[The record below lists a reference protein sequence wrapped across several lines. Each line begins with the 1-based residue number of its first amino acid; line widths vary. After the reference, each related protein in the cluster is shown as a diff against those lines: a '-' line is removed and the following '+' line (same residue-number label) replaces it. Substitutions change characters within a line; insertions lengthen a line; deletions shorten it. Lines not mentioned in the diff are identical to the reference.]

1 MILYK
6 NEDTVKSVLRGQRKG
21 GLIRQVT
28 SQKRLNS
35 YELFYD
41 RKRKGWPLNT
51 GDCLIELTAWT
62 GLTVICFSIKIK
74 LYMIVT
80 R

>member
-6 NEDTVKSVLRGQRKG
+6 NEDTVKPVLRGQRKG

-41 RKRKGWPLNT
+41 RKRKW
-51 GDCLIELTAWT
+51 
-62 GLTVICFSIKIK
+62 
-74 LYMIVT
+74 
-80 R
+80 

>member
-6 NEDTVKSVLRGQRKG
+6 NEHTVKPVLRGQRKG

-35 YELFYD
+35 SD
-41 RKRKGWPLNT
+41 VDIWINKKNRKKSLRIPKG
-51 GDCLIELTAWT
+51 
-62 GLTVICFSIKIK
+62 
-74 LYMIVT
+74 
-80 R
+80 